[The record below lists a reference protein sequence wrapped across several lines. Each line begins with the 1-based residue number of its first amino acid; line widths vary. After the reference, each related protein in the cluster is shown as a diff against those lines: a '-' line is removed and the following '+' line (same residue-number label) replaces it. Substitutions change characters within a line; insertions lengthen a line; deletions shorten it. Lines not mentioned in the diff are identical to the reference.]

1 MRVCAKPRAVISHDS
16 CVGLPATQ
24 TGIFSQ
30 KSTQNPPQPFHTIP
44 PVSPQL
50 SVALFKGAREPVVE
64 AVEAEFPSQF
74 HRISTEVPQYLVFQP
89 QHAANP
95 IWRCPARV
103 ERECQMEW
111 RRVTV
116 GCNRRMHRIVHRI
129 WHRIGTAFSHHIP
142 ATVPPPSVALAKH
155 G

>member
-1 MRVCAKPRAVISHDS
+1 MIPVWVYLRPRLEYFHRSPHKI
-16 CVGLPATQ
+16 PR
-24 TGIFSQ
+24 
-30 KSTQNPPQPFHTIP
+30 NPFTPSP

-50 SVALFKGAREPVVE
+50 SVALFKGARESMVE

-74 HRISTEVPQYLVFQP
+74 HRISTEVPQYLFFQP
-89 QHAANP
+89 QHTANP

-103 ERECQMEW
+103 ERECQMEC

>member
-1 MRVCAKPRAVISHDS
+1 MIPVWVYLRPRLEYFHRSPHKI
-16 CVGLPATQ
+16 PR
-24 TGIFSQ
+24 
-30 KSTQNPPQPFHTIP
+30 NPFTPSP

-50 SVALFKGAREPVVE
+50 SVALFKGARESMVE

-74 HRISTEVPQYLVFQP
+74 HRISKEVPQYLVFQP
-89 QHAANP
+89 QHTAKP

-103 ERECQMEW
+103 ERECQMEC